1 MLKTRALA
9 AAVGLAVIVTA
20 AATGMSLRGETR
32 ELSIAE
38 TCAHE
43 IWPMIPARCL
53 INAPQRLVRMVS
65 VDRAK
70 LNLMAERFAAAFE

>member
-9 AAVGLAVIVTA
+9 AAVGLAIIVTA

-65 VDRAK
+65 VDRMENSA
-70 LNLMAERFAAAFE
+70 LFARFEVAFK